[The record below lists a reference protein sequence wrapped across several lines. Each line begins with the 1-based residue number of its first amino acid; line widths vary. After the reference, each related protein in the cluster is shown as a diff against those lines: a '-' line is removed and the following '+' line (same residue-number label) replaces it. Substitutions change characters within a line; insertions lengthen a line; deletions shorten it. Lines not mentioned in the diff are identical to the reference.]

1 MKPLGSE
8 EANMKIENDLNLNL
22 NMFQS
27 ISIALRSITANKLR
41 ASLTMLGVIIG
52 VMAVVAMLSVG
63 RGAQSA
69 ITNQITSIGTNLLYI
84 RAGATQSSG
93 VKTAEGSATTL
104 TKEDAAAL
112 EGLANIVGVAPQAES
127 FGQLAY
133 LANNSNARVLGI
145 TPEYLDT
152 MNVKL
157 ASGEFISEANVTASS
172 AVVVLG
178 SSTATTL
185 FDTADPIGQSI
196 RISGQNFRVIG
207 VMEAKGGTGFM
218 NTDTQVYVPITT
230 AMTRLAR
237 QGQFRGGNSVS
248 VINVKITDSVKQ
260 DEVIA
265 AISAVLRER
274 HHIQT
279 TDDFNITSQQDVLDA
294 ANEVTGTLTL
304 FLGGIAAISLI
315 VGGIGIMNIMLVSV
329 TERTREIGIRKAIG
343 ARRIDI
349 LTQFL
354 TEAMILSLSGGI
366 IGVALGAL
374 VARLISGMSV
384 GTSTISTV
392 VEPDSVILAV
402 LFSAAVGLFF
412 GSYPA
417 NRAASLHPIE
427 ALRYE

>member
-1 MKPLGSE
+1 
-8 EANMKIENDLNLNL
+8 MKIENDLYLNL

-27 ISIALRSITANKLR
+27 IRIALRSITANKLR

-112 EGLANIVGVAPQAES
+112 EGIANIIGVAPQAES

-178 SSTATTL
+178 SSTATSL

-207 VMEAKGGTGFM
+207 VMESKGGTGFM

-248 VINVKITDSVKQ
+248 VINVKITDSAKQ
-260 DEVIA
+260 DEVIE
-265 AISAVLRER
+265 AISTVLRER

-343 ARRIDI
+343 ARRSDI

-366 IGVALGAL
+366 VGVALGAL